1 MSLTYKIYLSS
12 LNTEVLNKDDDWGQ
26 HYDMESQILINALK
40 PLAHPILA
48 HPILAHPILAHPK
61 LEPERDLESGLNK
74 KLQNYATK
82 QPNNSKYKCT
92 FITSLIYIAHLVLF
106 VMLFK

>member
-1 MSLTYKIYLSS
+1 MSQTYQAYLSS
-12 LNTEVLNKDDDWGQ
+12 LNREILNKDTDWGQ
-26 HYDMESQILINALK
+26 HYDMESQIFINVVK

-48 HPILAHPILAHPK
+48 HPILAHPILAHQ
-61 LEPERDLESGLNK
+61 PEHDLESGLNK

-82 QPNNSKYKCT
+82 QSNNNKCKCG

>member
-26 HYDMESQILINALK
+26 HYDMESQMLINALK

-48 HPILAHPILAHPK
+48 HPILDHPK

-92 FITSLIYIAHLVLF
+92 FITSLIYIAHLLLF